1 MDHRVDLRLLQVL
14 GEMTASSHLMQADEV
29 APKVDRA
36 LSRLGMDAMIYL
48 IDHEQMVLNVLP
60 VAGRQA
66 PSPIPVDKSVPG
78 RAYMLVQPEPDP
90 EQPGQLWVPLL
101 DGTERLGV
109 IRFAL
114 PSNVDPHDPRWQQRC
129 ELVAGLAA
137 HLVQSK
143 LCAGDILPGTRRTRP
158 MTVAAE
164 LMWRMLPPLTSSHER
179 LALTAIVEPCYDIGG
194 DGYDYAVDGNTA
206 WLVLLDAMGRGLTA
220 AVACAVALSAIR
232 ATRRAGGGLLEQV
245 RAADE
250 SLVEQFGPT
259 GRARFVT
266 GLLAQVDLETGLLR
280 YINAGIPLPIILR
293 DADLLG
299 VVTGGARV
307 PLGLRTPVDMRVGE
321 QQLQRGDRMLLH
333 TDGVVGARAADGS
346 ALGAARLTQL
356 ATDCEKARLPAPET
370 LRRLSL
376 AVAGH
381 RGGPP
386 SDDAAMVLVE
396 WSPAA
401 AKRTLA
407 GPPFPAVPGEGE
419 DRS

>member
-1 MDHRVDLRLLQVL
+1 MDQQVDLRLLQVL
-14 GEMTASSHLMQADEV
+14 GEMTASSHLMQADQV
-29 APKVDRA
+29 APKVDQA
-36 LSRLGMDAMIYL
+36 LSRLGMNAMIYL
-48 IDHEQMVLNVLP
+48 IDHEQLLLNVLP
-60 VAGRQA
+60 VAGRQP
-66 PSPIPVDKSVPG
+66 PSPIPVDDSVPG
-78 RAYMLVQPEPDP
+78 RSYMLVRPEPDP
-90 EQPGQLWVPLL
+90 EHPGELWVPLL
-101 DGTERLGV
+101 DGTERFGV

-114 PSNVDPHDPRWQQRC
+114 PDNADPHDPGWQQRC
-129 ELVAGLAA
+129 ELIAGLTA

-143 LCAGDILPGTRRTRP
+143 LFAGDILPGTRRTQP

-164 LMWRMLPPLTSSHER
+164 LMWQMLPPLTSSHER
-179 LALTAIVEPCYDIGG
+179 LALTAIIEPCYDIGG
-194 DGYDYAVDGNTA
+194 DGYDYAVNGDTA

-232 ATRRAGGGLLEQV
+232 ATRRAGGGLIEQV

-250 SLVEQFGPT
+250 NLVEQFGPT

-266 GLLAQVDLETGLLR
+266 GLLAKFDLETGLVR
-280 YINAGIPLPIILR
+280 YINAGNPLPVILR

-307 PLGLRTPVDMRVGE
+307 PLGLRTPADMCVGE

-333 TDGVVGARAADGS
+333 TDGVIEARATDGS
-346 ALGAARLTQL
+346 PFGAARLTQL

-376 AVAGH
+376 AVAEH

-396 WSPAA
+396 WSPTA
-401 AKRTLA
+401 AKRTLV
-407 GPPFPAVPGEGE
+407 GPPVPATPGEGE